1 MKMQVQ
7 DNPSGDFPNMF
18 CHISKVSWTLSHQD
32 HGWQVS
38 DCTAEGLKY
47 CLSLPL
53 LPPEIVGQQLQPQRL
68 YDAVNILLSF
78 QGKNGGLAVWEPAR
92 ASKWLE
98 VILPRCYQAVHD
110 KHAHTLPVHK

>member
-18 CHISKVSWTLSHQD
+18 CHISKGSWTLSHQD

-38 DCTAEGLKY
+38 DCTAEGLKC
-47 CLSLPL
+47 CLLLPL

-78 QGKNGGLAVWEPAR
+78 QVRIIVFSSLG
-92 ASKWLE
+92 ASKSIKM
-98 VILPRCYQAVHD
+98 VGAS
-110 KHAHTLPVHK
+110 

>member
-18 CHISKVSWTLSHQD
+18 CHISKGSWTLSHQD

-38 DCTAEGLKY
+38 DCTAEGLKC
-47 CLSLPL
+47 CLLLPL

-78 QGKNGGLAVWEPAR
+78 QFSSLG
-92 ASKWLE
+92 ASKSIKM
-98 VILPRCYQAVHD
+98 VGAS
-110 KHAHTLPVHK
+110 